1 MTSAA
6 KPLGK
11 PHCTFTC
18 WRGARSTAPTG
29 SATLPDD
36 AASESA
42 SAALT
47 EGEVRKVDKAAQK
60 VTSRHGPL
68 ASLDMPAMTLVFR
81 VSDPAMLD
89 ALNVGDKIRFKAE
102 RVDGALTIM
111 SIDRSQ

>member
-1 MTSAA
+1 M
-6 KPLGK
+6 L
-11 PHCTFTC
+11 
-18 WRGARSTAPTG
+18 ARREVDCPTG
-29 SATLPDD
+29 SATLPDN

-68 ASLDMPAMTLVFR
+68 ANLDMPAMTLVFR

-89 ALNVGDKIRFKAE
+89 ALNVGDKIRFKVE